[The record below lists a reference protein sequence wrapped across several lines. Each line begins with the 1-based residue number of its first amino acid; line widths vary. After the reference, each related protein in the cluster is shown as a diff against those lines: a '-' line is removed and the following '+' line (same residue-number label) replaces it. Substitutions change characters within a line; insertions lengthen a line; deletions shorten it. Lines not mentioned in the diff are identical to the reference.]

1 MKNKFI
7 KIILIGK
14 RKFEIIHFAQ
24 KSKGLYSRSY
34 KTNICERNSL
44 TERNKYAIIQK
55 NETGYKFTEK
65 LGEEGERAKGV
76 YHQ

>member
-1 MKNKFI
+1 MQYAQNLRIKTDKLYKN
-7 KIILIGK
+7 
-14 RKFEIIHFAQ
+14 
-24 KSKGLYSRSY
+24 
-34 KTNICERNSL
+34 NICSEISL
-44 TERNKYAIIQK
+44 TEKEKYAIIQK

>member
-1 MKNKFI
+1 MRIKTDKLYKN
-7 KIILIGK
+7 
-14 RKFEIIHFAQ
+14 
-24 KSKGLYSRSY
+24 
-34 KTNICERNSL
+34 NICSEISL
-44 TERNKYAIIQK
+44 TEKEKYAIIQK